1 MSDEHLLKTLKEG
14 IQMAVKNLYL
24 RSGRHNVAEG
34 DVEAMVDAIRA
45 LKVVRNDDAN
55 WDCLERP
62 WRVLEEVLE
71 ASALDR
77 SCAHPDHNGID
88 PFARLSV
95 YDGKRK
101 VSVVWM

>member
-1 MSDEHLLKTLKEG
+1 MRKGFSLTNPNKG

>member
-14 IQMAVKNLYL
+14 IQMSVKNLYL

>member
-1 MSDEHLLKTLKEG
+1 
-14 IQMAVKNLYL
+14 MAVKNLYL

-45 LKVVRNDDAN
+45 LKVVRNNDAEWEVSLRHC
-55 WDCLERP
+55 WDIC
-62 WRVLEEVLE
+62 EEVL
-71 ASALDR
+71 ASSDLDR

-95 YDGKRK
+95 YDGNKK
-101 VSVVWM
+101 VAAVWN

>member
-1 MSDEHLLKTLKEG
+1 
-14 IQMAVKNLYL
+14 MAVKNLYL
-24 RSGRHNVAEG
+24 RSGRHPVAMG

-101 VSVVWM
+101 VSVVWK

>member
-1 MSDEHLLKTLKEG
+1 MKP
-14 IQMAVKNLYL
+14 KNLYL
-24 RSGRHNVAEG
+24 RSGRHPVAMG

-45 LKVVRNDDAN
+45 LKVVRNNDAEWEVSLRHC
-55 WDCLERP
+55 WDIC
-62 WRVLEEVLE
+62 EEVLE

-95 YDGKRK
+95 YDGNRK
-101 VSVVWM
+101 VSVVWK

>member
-1 MSDEHLLKTLKEG
+1 MRIDLSLSLTRMRYE
-14 IQMAVKNLYL
+14 MVKNLYL

-34 DVEAMVDAIRA
+34 DVETMVDAIRA

-55 WDCLERP
+55 WGDIATP
-62 WRVLEEVLE
+62 WRVLEEVLA
-71 ASALDR
+71 ASELDR

-95 YDGKRK
+95 YDGKKK
-101 VSVVWM
+101 VSAVWN

>member
-1 MSDEHLLKTLKEG
+1 
-14 IQMAVKNLYL
+14 MAVKNLYL

-34 DVEAMVDAIRA
+34 DVEAMVDVIRA

>member
-1 MSDEHLLKTLKEG
+1 MLP
-14 IQMAVKNLYL
+14 KNLYL

-45 LKVVRNDDAN
+45 LKVVRNNDAEWN
-55 WDCLERP
+55 VSLRHCWDIC
-62 WRVLEEVLE
+62 EEVL
-71 ASALDR
+71 ASSDLDR

-101 VSVVWM
+101 VSVVWK

>member
-1 MSDEHLLKTLKEG
+1 MS
-14 IQMAVKNLYL
+14 VKNLYL

-45 LKVVRNDDAN
+45 LKVARNDDAN

-62 WRVLEEVLE
+62 WRVLEEVL
-71 ASALDR
+71 ANSDLDR
-77 SCAHPDHNGID
+77 SCAHPDHDGID

-101 VSVVWM
+101 VSVIWK